1 LQTFHAGVNYV
12 NYGNFDGYDENGL
25 ATSSF
30 TGSEIA
36 LSFGYAYNIPFTSFY
51 LGANAKLISSTL
63 ESYNSF
69 GGAADFGFLFI
80 DEPNDVNWGLVVR
93 NVGTQFTTYAG
104 TQEKLPLE
112 VLIGVSQ
119 EVENVPLRWHLTLE
133 NLQQWKIGFSNPN
146 RAIGS
151 IDGEATQEKV
161 GFLNNALRHVVLG
174 AELFPTKGINVRLGY
189 NFRRAEE
196 LRIVDQRNFSGISL
210 GLGLKMGKMKF
221 NYSYSR
227 YTLAGNTSLFGLT
240 IDFSDNSY

>member
-1 LQTFHAGVNYV
+1 M
-12 NYGNFDGYDENGL
+12 
-25 ATSSF
+25 
-30 TGSEIA
+30 
-36 LSFGYAYNIPFTSFY
+36 
-51 LGANAKLISSTL
+51 
-63 ESYNSF
+63 
-69 GGAADFGFLFI
+69 
-80 DEPNDVNWGLVVR
+80 
-93 NVGTQFTTYAG
+93 GTQFTTYAG
-104 TQEKLPLE
+104 TPEKLPLE

-174 AELFPTKGINVRLGY
+174 AELFPTKGINLRLGY

-196 LRIVDQRNFSGISL
+196 LRIVERRNFSGISL